1 MGGVRWLLLR
11 SNVVRTFTAV
21 LVFASGMAL
30 VAPPCTAQRKPDFSK
45 SLAPYVPSP
54 PLVVEMM
61 LDAAGL
67 KPGETLY
74 DLGCGDG
81 RVLITAAQ
89 KFRAKAV
96 GVEISETLAKAAREN
111 IQRAGLESRAQVILG
126 DATTANV
133 EQADV
138 VTLYLLTH
146 SNELLRPSLEAQLRP
161 GARVVSHDF
170 EIRGWKPTRV
180 ETCHVHS
187 RTHRIYVYE
196 MPPKKP

>member
-1 MGGVRWLLLR
+1 MGGVRWPLLR
-11 SNVVRTFTAV
+11 SNVVRAFAAI
-21 LVFASGMAL
+21 LVFAAGMAL
-30 VAPPCTAQRKPDFSK
+30 VATPCTAQRKPDFSK

-54 PLVVEMM
+54 PRVVEMM

-81 RVLITAAQ
+81 RVLITAVQ

-96 GVEISETLAKAAREN
+96 GVEISEPLAKAAREN

-180 ETCHVHS
+180 EACQVHS